1 MEVRYG
7 LGIHQDALRYTFAAM
22 NQSFT
27 RDEVRFVPAS
37 DQTLLI
43 YFGDAISLSIH
54 HKIVKFVKLLQAE
67 PVDGELNLNPAYA
80 SVLVKFDAFRF
91 THGEMESRL
100 APHLSRLNEVSLQEP
115 RRREVPV
122 CYAAEYGP
130 DLSEVA
136 QLHKMKEAD
145 VARLHSSVEYTV
157 YFLGFVP
164 GFAYLGGLPRELET
178 ARLASPRKQVPAGS
192 VAIGG
197 NQTGIYPI
205 STPGGWRLIGQT
217 PILLFR
223 PKAKEKSFLAIG
235 DRVVFVPITSEKF
248 KELAKQ

>member
-67 PVDGELNLNPAYA
+67 PVDGVLNLNPAYA

-145 VARLHSSVEYTV
+145 VARLHS
-157 YFLGFVP
+157 
-164 GFAYLGGLPRELET
+164 
-178 ARLASPRKQVPAGS
+178 
-192 VAIGG
+192 
-197 NQTGIYPI
+197 
-205 STPGGWRLIGQT
+205 TPGGWRLIGQT